1 MMKKLENTES
11 IIRRNYDKFEIYK
24 ENIQILIDKI
34 KDQKINIVDV
44 LDKKV
49 SMDQFYDFKQSCE
62 KYALKMDVH
71 ELQIKV
77 GPVFDKIIKGTS
89 EYYYLITF

>member
-1 MMKKLENTES
+1 
-11 IIRRNYDKFEIYK
+11 
-24 ENIQILIDKI
+24 
-34 KDQKINIVDV
+34 
-44 LDKKV
+44 
-49 SMDQFYDFKQSCE
+49 
-62 KYALKMDVH
+62 MDVH